1 MTTNAIIPASHFEDA
16 VSACVADLEGQDE
29 MFFHDSAMRTI
40 IWYVGKAKSIVHYS
54 GAIQTSQRTK
64 FIEAVAVR
72 QKIPVRRL
80 QEAVAV
86 YRREAQPS
94 DSVMETAERIF
105 QRHGNWSKALPP
117 KPEKAEEKVEPQCKG
132 ACPLHCMP
140 REGGKTSCSSSSTMN
155 G

>member
-1 MTTNAIIPASHFEDA
+1 MAIKSMTAIIPASQFEDA

-40 IWYVGKAKSIVHYS
+40 IWYVGKAKSIVHY
-54 GAIQTSQRTK
+54 AAEIRANEKTK

-86 YRREAQPS
+86 YRRESQPS

-117 KPEKAEEKVEPQCKG
+117 KPERAEEQVESACNRQCSM
-132 ACPLHCMP
+132 HC
-140 REGGKTSCSSSSTMN
+140 KQ
-155 G
+155 